1 MIHKF
6 RLSRWRGRL
15 STQLAGGPLALLLV
29 LLGLARAEGEAE
41 MATATTGQSTSVAV
55 YGPDGCHLL
64 LDGRIAGRLPLPVPL
79 AISPGKHQLRLEEG
93 RLAVNAEIDAK
104 PHRPLEVRF
113 TLRPPLAV
121 VTPTFGAVLIADYGG
136 VAGPAEQA
144 LAQAVLAGA
153 AAERVLVLPP
163 QDLAAPLAATPG
175 LADCLKTVDCQER
188 LATLVEAHFILLLRI
203 EAAHKESGGNKHAGS
218 STWRF
223 WVTLHDVP
231 AGETSATATDECA
244 SCTLSAAS
252 QRLSDL
258 ASQVVRD
265 GSSRAEGTLEITTV
279 PAAAKVVVDGRDR
292 GPAPLQRPALAGRH
306 EVLVEAPGYLAQR
319 TEVTVLGERT
329 ASLQVTLVPNQAVA
343 PASRRLPSDVAL
355 PLTAAPLSLP
365 KPMPWLRQPGKW
377 VAAALGIGELVAAGT
392 LWGLD
397 GYQSCP
403 KADIG
408 HCHFELD
415 TRNTGI
421 GLLIGGGVTLGV
433 TGLLFYLDA
442 RSARLGKSMDVRMRS
457 SALSKVRQ

>member
-1 MIHKF
+1 MMHRF
-6 RLSRWRGRL
+6 RLSRRRGRR
-15 STQLAGGPLALLLV
+15 SVQLVGGPLALLLV

-41 MATATTGQSTSVAV
+41 RGTPTAGHSTSVAV
-55 YGPDGCHLL
+55 YGPDGGHLL
-64 LDGRIAGRLPLPVPL
+64 LDGRSAARLPLPVPL
-79 AISPGKHQLRLEEG
+79 AISPGKHQLRLEVG
-93 RLAVNAEIDAK
+93 RQAVGAEIDAR

-113 TLRPPLAV
+113 TLKPPLAV
-121 VTPTFGAVLIADYGG
+121 VTPTFGAVLFADYGG
-136 VAGPAEQA
+136 VAVPAAQA
-144 LAQAVLAGA
+144 FAKAVLAGA

-163 QDLAAPLAATPG
+163 EDLEAPLAATPG

-188 LATLVEAHFILLLRI
+188 LATLVEAHFVLLLRV
-203 EAAHKESGGNKHAGS
+203 EVAPKDSGGNKHAGS

-223 WVTLHDVP
+223 WVTLRDVP
-231 AGETSATATDECA
+231 AGEASATATDECA
-244 SCTLSAAS
+244 NCTLPAAS

-265 GSSRAEGTLEITTV
+265 GASRAEGALEITTV
-279 PAAAKVVVDGRDR
+279 PAGTKVVLDGRDR
-292 GPAPLQRPALAGRH
+292 GPAPLHRPALAGRH

-319 TEVTVLGERT
+319 TEVTVVGERT
-329 ASLQVTLVPNQAVA
+329 ASLQVTLVPNQAVEPA
-343 PASRRLPSDVAL
+343 PRRPPSEVAL
-355 PLTAAPLSLP
+355 PVPAAPVPPAPRS
-365 KPMPWLRQPGKW
+365 WLRPPGKW

-392 LWGLD
+392 LWSLD

-433 TGLLFYLDA
+433 AGLLFYLDA
-442 RSARLGKSMDVRMRS
+442 RSAHLGKRMDVSIRS
-457 SALSKVRQ
+457 STLSKVRQ